1 MKQYRKSILSALLC
15 FFVVIV
21 LNFMLPRLLPGDPV
35 AYLTGFAE
43 EDMSPEKYESYR
55 NALHL
60 DESRFTQFFYYLRS
74 LADGTLGYSYKKE
87 AVVSALIGE
96 KLGYTLQITLPA
108 VLLSTL
114 LGLLWGLDCAYKRG
128 SMADKLSSAL
138 NIVVNAVPTF
148 VLALAFIVFFCFQ
161 YRLFPYTGL
170 NSDGVTPGTAAYILD
185 RLLHLFLPVTSLVLA
200 STPSRFL
207 LMRNTAEKIMDEKYV
222 LYAKER
228 GLSPGK
234 IKRAYILPNIAQP
247 FITMVGMSVSTCVG
261 GSLVIENIFSIP
273 GMGRLLTD
281 AIYSLDYPLMQGILF
296 VTTAMMVVAIIVTDV
311 LCILIDPKLRTGG
324 RA

>member
-1 MKQYRKSILSALLC
+1 MKQYWKSILSALLC

-55 NALHL
+55 RALHL
-60 DESRFTQFFYYLRS
+60 DESRGVQFLYYLRS
-74 LADGTLGYSYKKE
+74 LSDGTLGYSYKKE

-108 VLLSTL
+108 VLIATV

-128 SMADKLSSAL
+128 SAGDKLSSGL

-148 VLALAFIVFFCFQ
+148 VLALVLLTLFCFKS
-161 YRLFPYTGL
+161 RLFPYTGL
-170 NSDGVTPGTAAYILD
+170 NSDGVQAGTAAYALD
-185 RLLHLFLPVTSLVLA
+185 RLKHLFLPVMTLVL
-200 STPSRFL
+200 STVPSRFL
-207 LMRNTAEKIMDEKYV
+207 LMRNTAEKVMDEKYV

-228 GLSPGK
+228 GLSAAR
-234 IKRAYILPNIAQP
+234 IKRAYVLPNIAQP

-296 VTTAMMVVAIIVTDV
+296 VTTAMMVLAIILTDV
-311 LCILIDPKLRTGG
+311 LCILIDPRMRRGG

>member
-1 MKQYRKSILSALLC
+1 M
-15 FFVVIV
+15 
-21 LNFMLPRLLPGDPV
+21 
-35 AYLTGFAE
+35 
-43 EDMSPEKYESYR
+43 
-55 NALHL
+55 
-60 DESRFTQFFYYLRS
+60 
-74 LADGTLGYSYKKE
+74 
-87 AVVSALIGE
+87 VSALIGE

-108 VLLSTL
+108 VVIATV
-114 LGLLWGLDCAYKRG
+114 LGLFWGLDCAYKRG
-128 SMADKLSSAL
+128 SMADKLSGGL

-148 VLALAFIVFFCFQ
+148 VLALAFVVLFCFRH
-161 YRLFPYTGL
+161 RLFPYTGL
-170 NSDGVTPGTAAYILD
+170 NRDGVAPGTVAYAID
-185 RLLHLFLPVTSLVLA
+185 RLQHLFLPVMTLA
-200 STPSRFL
+200 AATLPSRFL

-228 GLSPGK
+228 GLSAGR
-234 IKRAYILPNIAQP
+234 IKRAYVLPNIAQP

-296 VTTAMMVVAIIVTDV
+296 VTTAMMVAAVILSDM
-311 LCILIDPKLRTGG
+311 LCILIEPKLRRGG

>member
-1 MKQYRKSILSALLC
+1 MKQYRRSILSALLC
-15 FFVVIV
+15 FFVVIA
-21 LNFMLPRLLPGDPV
+21 LNFLLPRLLPGDPV

-55 NALHL
+55 SALHL
-60 DESRFTQFFYYLRS
+60 DESQGKQFLYYLRS

-108 VLLSTL
+108 VLLATV
-114 LGLLWGLDCAYKRG
+114 LGLFWGLDCAYKRG
-128 SMADKLSSAL
+128 SVGDKLSSAL
-138 NIVVNAVPTF
+138 NIVGNAVPTF
-148 VLALAFIVFFCFQ
+148 VLALAFIVVFCFKK
-161 YRLFPYTGL
+161 RLFPYTGL
-170 NSDGVTPGTAAYILD
+170 NSDGVTPGTAAYVLD
-185 RLLHLFLPVTSLVLA
+185 RLKHLFLPVTTLVAATL
-200 STPSRFL
+200 PSRFL
-207 LMRNTAEKIMDEKYV
+207 LMRNTAAGILDEKYV
-222 LYAKER
+222 LYARER
-228 GLSPGK
+228 GLSKRK
-234 IKRAYILPNIAQP
+234 IKRAYVLPNIAQP

-296 VTTAMMVVAIIVTDV
+296 VTTAMMVLAIILSDTV
-311 LCILIDPKLRTGG
+311 CILVDPKRRAGG